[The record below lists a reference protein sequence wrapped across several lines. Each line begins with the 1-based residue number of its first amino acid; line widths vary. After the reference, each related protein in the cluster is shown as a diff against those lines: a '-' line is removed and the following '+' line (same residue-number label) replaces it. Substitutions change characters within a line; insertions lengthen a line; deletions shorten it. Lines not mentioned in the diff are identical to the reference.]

1 MSTLTTRSGKGSPL
15 TNTEVDTNFTNLN
28 SDKYE
33 SGDSIVAVDLT
44 TSGNVIMGVDASV
57 TAAGTIQGDA
67 TALTKT
73 YNIVNTATSNQG
85 VKLPDCAAGLRTTV
99 FNSTSAT
106 IKIYP
111 ASGESINDEV
121 TNAAITLTPNKGND
135 FIGISATQWQTTD
148 DSDALVGTSLDISGL
163 ASLDGG
169 IDVDGAFTVAN
180 TSGNIDTSG
189 TLTVDG
195 LASLDG
201 GIDVD
206 GAFTV
211 ANSSGNISTTG
222 ELSVSGTT
230 SLLGDLQYGIT
241 ASITAAGSVQGDATV
256 LSETINVITGGSTD
270 NGVKLKTAIAGLKV
284 EIYNTTAANIKVYPD
299 SSDTIDGGTTNAP
312 KILPAKSSMILV
324 CSDDVNWEIQRPVA
338 IYDAGGSLVN

>member
-28 SDKYE
+28 TDKYE
-33 SGDSIVAVDLT
+33 SGDDIVQLNFTVLGT
-44 TSGNVIMGVDASV
+44 LYLGVNASV
-57 TAAGTIQGDA
+57 TAAGTTQGTA

-73 YNIVNTATSNQG
+73 YNIVNTASANQG
-85 VKLPDCAAGLRTTV
+85 VQLPDASAGTRVTI
-99 FNSTSAT
+99 FNSTTAT

-111 ASGESINDEV
+111 YSSESINDLACQCCFSLGPEKVV
-121 TNAAITLTPNKGND
+121 TLLLLVLLSGNQLKGD
-135 FIGISATQWQTTD
+135 AVVATTI
-148 DSDALVGTSLDISGL
+148 DASGL

-211 ANSSGNISTTG
+211 ANTSGNITTRWH
-222 ELSVSGTT
+222 LSNWHGNTFRRFEIW
-230 SLLGDLQYGIT
+230 YT
-241 ASITAAGSVQGDATV
+241 ASVTTAGSTQGDAT
-256 LSETINVITGGSTD
+256 L
-270 NGVKLKTAIAGLKV
+270 L
-284 EIYNTTAANIKVYPD
+284 
-299 SSDTIDGGTTNAP
+299 
-312 KILPAKSSMILV
+312 
-324 CSDDVNWEIQRPVA
+324 
-338 IYDAGGSLVN
+338 